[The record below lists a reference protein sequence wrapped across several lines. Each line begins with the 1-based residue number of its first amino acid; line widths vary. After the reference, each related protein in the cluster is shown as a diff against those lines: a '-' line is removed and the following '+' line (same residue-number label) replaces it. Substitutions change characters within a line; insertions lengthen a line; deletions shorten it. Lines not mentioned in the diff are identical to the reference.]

1 MQRALLT
8 ERLRLEPMSS
18 IHTEGMV
25 ALHADPA
32 TLQFIG
38 PGQPYPRQGTI
49 NMMSRMQERWRAQG
63 YGWWALVD
71 RKNWGLV
78 GAAALD
84 HLDHD
89 RSKPLE
95 LSWRVRRPLWGKGY
109 ATEAA
114 REIARFAFED
124 LGAAE
129 VYAVAREANAASIR
143 VMEKIGMKPAGVQ
156 RHWGEDLPTYVL
168 TRGEGA

>member
-1 MQRALLT
+1 MTAPSRW
-8 ERLRLEPMSS
+8 SC
-18 IHTEGMV
+18 
-25 ALHADPA
+25 
-32 TLQFIG
+32 
-38 PGQPYPRQGTI
+38 PG
-49 NMMSRMQERWRAQG
+49 
-63 YGWWALVD
+63 D
-71 RKNWGLV
+71 
-78 GAAALD
+78 
-84 HLDHD
+84 
-89 RSKPLE
+89 
-95 LSWRVRRPLWGKGY
+95 